1 MQVNWAGALTITKKK
16 REKPQERHL
25 SWVEFCT
32 PSSSALIRGN
42 RKAVEA
48 VGDWFSNLQCS
59 SLDSSISSIR
69 SRCLLVHGP
78 SGVWK
83 SSAVSLCASE
93 HGFSVAHTQSD
104 VQRTPQKL
112 DAVLREVSL
121 RDGQGVL
128 LLDEFESFIKETT
141 SLKWLSKVMRSS
153 ERTPVVIV
161 CNALDKSFHHI
172 RDVST
177 VVEFHPYSTSDMY
190 AVLLR
195 LSQRVSGF
203 CHLPPMDC
211 YFIADMC
218 SGNVCQT
225 VNQVQ
230 MLYSGSKPISDKRAN
245 KRAKQSKPSKLGK
258 VERKCMQ
265 DSTVK
270 MWSNSHRATS
280 VDCFVND
287 SGFLEAVA
295 GMNREFMIGHGEN
308 LSREYPW
315 YFHNGSSSTLGVLAS
330 CAQNLSAA
338 DCGLVSEDQN
348 EDRLYESENSDLWS
362 SDNIN
367 FIGCTCT
374 SLSLLRGRDK
384 YTIVLPKKSTRRVFT
399 YGDDSEGLGDGRT
412 KMRSPFD

>member
-1 MQVNWAGALTITKKK
+1 MQVNWAGALTITRKD
-16 REKPQERHL
+16 RTLPHERHL
-25 SWVEFCT
+25 SWVEFCK

-48 VGDWFSNLQCS
+48 VGDWFRNLQCS
-59 SLDSSISSIR
+59 GLSNTKSISDC
-69 SRCLLVHGP
+69 CLLVHGP

-93 HGFSVAHTQSD
+93 HGFSVVHTQSD

-112 DAVLREVSL
+112 DAMLREVSM

-128 LLDEFESFIKETT
+128 FLDEFESFIKETT
-141 SLKWLSKVMRSS
+141 SLKWLSKVIRSP

-161 CNALDKSFHHI
+161 CNALDKSFYHI

-230 MLYSGSKPISDKRAN
+230 LLYSGSKPISGF
-245 KRAKQSKPSKLGK
+245 KRAKKRKVVNKLGK
-258 VERKCMQ
+258 VQPKCMQ
-265 DSTVK
+265 DSTIK

-287 SGFLEAVA
+287 SGFLEAVS
-295 GMNREFMIGHGEN
+295 GMNRDFMIGLGEN
-308 LSREYPW
+308 LSREYLQ
-315 YFHNGSSSTLGVLAS
+315 YFHNGSSSTLSVLAS

-338 DCGLVSEDQN
+338 DCGLVSQDQN

-374 SLSLLRGRDK
+374 SLSLLRGK
-384 YTIVLPKKSTRRVFT
+384 HKCPLALVKKSTRKVFK
-399 YGDDSEGLGDGRT
+399 YGDDGKGLGGSRT
-412 KMRSPFD
+412 KPTLFESA